1 MIMEN
6 VRYFTISEFLYSE
19 TATKKHINNKPSAAD
34 YDQVYDNL
42 RALAINVLDP
52 IRDMVG
58 APVVIT
64 SGYRCH
70 RLNQVVAGSATS
82 QHLIGQAADF
92 TVPDYNHKQLQNLY
106 YKIADKL
113 NYDQLIWYPRRNFIH
128 VSYKSIKD
136 NRHQAFVNSGK

>member
-1 MIMEN
+1 MED
-6 VRYFTISEFLYSE
+6 VRYFVISEFLRSD
-19 TATKKHINNKPSAAD
+19 TARRMHINNKPSAAN

-42 RALAINVLDP
+42 CALAINVLDP

-64 SGYRCH
+64 SGYRCP

-92 TVPDYNHKQLQNLY
+92 TVPDYTHKQLQNLY

-136 NRHQAFVNSGK
+136 NRHQAFINSGK